1 VLRSLHIKN
10 GFRHL
15 DSTFN
20 FQKGLTSIT
29 GPNESGKSL
38 IMEFFR
44 YSLWG
49 TAALRGASADYK
61 KLEVTS
67 VFDVKGQTYKSYRGK
82 GQARLYQKN
91 GDDWEDL
98 ATGTIPVNGAIKTIF
113 GYDMLVFDIAN
124 CCLQGKVEE
133 LGNMKPADRKKMV
146 DQTIGL
152 QFIDK
157 VIEWT
162 GAEATAAKRSAES
175 LEFACQRVPTPPEP
189 FSMEPPLPPQEQ
201 TLPSL
206 AELKQRQMK
215 LRQEQA
221 ERQQLEGKLSASL
234 PSEPKAPEDPEV
246 DTEADLLAHEQHRQ
260 GLMQTVH
267 NLLVKRDA
275 VQCSPYTK
283 EELERF
289 NQTLI
294 DNAGVLQKRQLL
306 AAGHLT
312 CPSCAH
318 TWPLR
323 ADALAKFAHLPDE
336 PTPLPSGVNSS
347 SIIRWEG
354 VLDGPERKAAL
365 EKEIVNAQA
374 KLDACPDL
382 SDNLR
387 VRRTYDSALRSY
399 QTLAKNY
406 QDAVRLREAHEQR
419 LATLRPTSDVDREFD
434 DVQATIQAVVEAE
447 SKAAAYATALNVYH
461 QQKKAH
467 EALTAKYAADVK
479 AYNEIVEKAAAER
492 QTADGMAAGVVAL
505 KDLKVEI
512 KKFLV
517 PSLNKVASHL
527 IFQMTGGKRSSISVD
542 EDFNIQVDGQ
552 ELSVLSGSGKAV
564 ANLAIRIGLGQ
575 VLTNKIF
582 PVFMADEFD
591 AAMDAERAEH
601 TAECLANLSKEIGQ
615 VILISHKKPEAD
627 HHIELR

>member
-1 VLRSLHIKN
+1 MLRSLHIKN

-260 GLMQTVH
+260 QLSVRVRMLTT
-267 NLLVKRDA
+267 KRDEIR
-275 VQCSPYTK
+275 VSPYTK
-283 EELERF
+283 EELDRF
-289 NQTLI
+289 KQIIRDNQACI
-294 DNAGVLQKRQLL
+294 HKRQLL

-312 CPSCAH
+312 CPKCDH
-318 TWPLR
+318 TWPIRSGELSKMG
-323 ADALAKFAHLPDE
+323 DVPDE
-336 PTPLPSGVNSS
+336 PVDLPVGVNSS
-347 SIIRWEG
+347 SIVQWEG
-354 VLDGPERKAAL
+354 VLDGPERIAAL
-365 EKEIVNAQA
+365 EQEITNAQA
-374 KLDACPDL
+374 SLDNCPDL
-382 SDNLR
+382 SGNLR
-387 VRRTYDSALRSY
+387 LRRNYDSALRSY
-399 QTLAKNY
+399 QTLSANY
-406 QDAVRLREAHEQR
+406 QDAIRLREAHEQR